1 VKQRQWLVFVV
12 GMLVGAGLR
21 SMVGGV
27 GPLLPL
33 AAGCLAGMFVAAVV
47 AGQARDDL
55 EAERLRLEVENRHLR
70 DEAELRRGDRGH
82 RARIGGAACQ

>member
-1 VKQRQWLVFVV
+1 
-12 GMLVGAGLR
+12 
-21 SMVGGV
+21 
-27 GPLLPL
+27 
-33 AAGCLAGMFVAAVV
+33 MFVAAVV